1 MQSDPK
7 LVYSNVESYVFR
19 RLLNYLRSIMLLV
32 IASPLKINIK
42 IIGKII
48 FFEILRV
55 FNIENV
61 QLISSEKL
69 VSH

>member
-32 IASPLKINIK
+32 IASPLKINIT
-42 IIGKII
+42 IIGKNIL
-48 FFEILRV
+48 FETLRV